1 MSQAAPAAGAPAPGG
16 SSSNGAAPGGPGPTG
31 ESGPG
36 FDPRAAIAEI
46 RKARGETQ
54 QLKTAFDSHRTEAA
68 GDRETLQRLKAALSP
83 ETGTPA
89 GPDPI
94 AALEGQ
100 MDSFLEQA
108 MELKAKGQ
116 QIPLTT
122 QIALNFYQS
131 QIENLKV
138 IADLKKQIG
147 DLKGGVDRANDPE
160 APVNNIA
167 YTQMDTFLQ
176 QSLDNLYGTNP
187 EQLKTKRRVY
197 ATVTEALSEDLKAL
211 QKSAPAQW
219 DMLRRNPMKLQQVV
233 NDVLR
238 TIVPPKA
245 MQMIEQ
251 EELENTPQSAG
262 ELWGAFREAQA
273 LFKNAKNDDQKQ
285 KALGLQRQ
293 IRQEILDLDK
303 NKSKRRPR
311 Q

>member
-1 MSQAAPAAGAPAPGG
+1 MSQAAPAVGAPAPNG
-16 SSSNGAAPGGPGPTG
+16 SSGNGAAPPGAPGAGGDQ
-31 ESGPG
+31 G

-46 RKARGETQ
+46 RRARGDTQ
-54 QLKTAFDSHRTEAA
+54 KLQTAFDSHRQETA
-68 GDRETLQRLKAALSP
+68 GDRETLTRLKAALSP
-83 ETGTPA
+83 ETGPAA

-138 IADLKKQIG
+138 IAKLKEEIG
-147 DLKGGVDRANDPE
+147 ELKGGVDRANDPE

-176 QSLDNLYGTNP
+176 QSLDNLYGTNS

-211 QKSAPAQW
+211 QKTNPGQW

-251 EELENTPQSAG
+251 EELENTPMNAG
-262 ELWGAFREAQA
+262 ELWGAFREAQQ
-273 LFKNAKNDDQKQ
+273 LFKNAKNDEQKQ
-285 KALGLQRQ
+285 RALGLQRT
-293 IRQEILDLDK
+293 IRQDILDLDK